1 MKSAF
6 IYFSLL
12 LSFNSISQ
20 NFYDRSVVQNIEL
33 FFSFANWD
41 AQLDAA
47 ATTESYIIADSVRIN
62 GIVYDSVGVKYKGNS
77 TYNPTNNKN
86 PFHIKLDYIKGSQD
100 YLGYVDIKLQNGYR
114 DPSLIRE
121 VL

>member
-1 MKSAF
+1 MKSAL

-62 GIVYDSVGVKYKGNS
+62 GVSFDSVGVKYKGNRQ
-77 TYNPTNNKN
+77 NN
-86 PFHIKLDYIKGSQD
+86 FEVVGSEIILLSSVIQPLETM
-100 YLGYVDIKLQNGYR
+100 YCAHV
-114 DPSLIRE
+114 
-121 VL
+121 

>member
-1 MKSAF
+1 MKSAL

-86 PFHIKLDYIKGSQD
+86 PFAKWVPRSFYDT
-100 YLGYVDIKLQNGYR
+100 
-114 DPSLIRE
+114 
-121 VL
+121 